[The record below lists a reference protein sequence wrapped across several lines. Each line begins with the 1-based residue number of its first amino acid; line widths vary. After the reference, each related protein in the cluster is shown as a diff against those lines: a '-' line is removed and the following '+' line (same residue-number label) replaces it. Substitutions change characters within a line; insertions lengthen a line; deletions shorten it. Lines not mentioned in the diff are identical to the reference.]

1 MPPPSTSNEKTAL
14 PEQTAIDVDD
24 HRVEDVVLARK
35 ITGLK
40 WAVVV
45 LAIIS
50 STFLYA
56 LDNTIMANIR
66 PGIIKSL
73 GHIELLP
80 WITVA
85 YPLGEFNNK
94 WLYIT
99 AVFLFEV
106 GSAIS
111 GAAPTMSVLV
121 FGRVLAGVGGS
132 GIYVGT
138 VNILT
143 IMTAPV
149 ERAQYLGFVGM
160 AWSLGTILGPM
171 IGGAFNDSKA
181 TWRWAFYINLCAAAL
196 AAPAWLLLIP
206 SSSPR
211 AGVKRLE
218 KVKQLDFLGI
228 TLFAGGVAS
237 IILILGFGGTI
248 WEYSSARMVGLYVA
262 LGLVWVAFI
271 CQQWLRIFTISP
283 IFPIHFFANV
293 ELVIMFLQT
302 AIAISDILVT
312 IYMLP
317 LFFQFVYGDST
328 LRSGVYVLAVTA
340 AGIAAAG
347 GGGAV
352 FPKFPL
358 YMVWFVAANAFI
370 IIGAAL
376 LTTISDTSSRGTVCG
391 FAIINLIGGGLIV
404 QLSFT
409 VGQVKAGPRDVRP
422 VNTFLTTAQMFGLAV
437 SLGVATALFVNIAVP
452 ELSLLMP
459 DRTKDAVYAAVEGVG
474 NASFDELSD
483 IVRGEIL
490 RVVAKSVAKV
500 FYLNVAGGAWG
511 FVTALALKRERLAL

>member
-1 MPPPSTSNEKTAL
+1 MARSLTRRSGWHIATVQQQMAVHHRSISL
-14 PEQTAIDVDD
+14 RSRFRDLRRSAYDV
-24 HRVEDVVLARK
+24 
-35 ITGLK
+35 
-40 WAVVV
+40 
-45 LAIIS
+45 
-50 STFLYA
+50 
-56 LDNTIMANIR
+56 R
-66 PGIIKSL
+66 PGVRTRARWCRRLGDIRRDCEYPYDYDCSGREGPVPRFCGYGVELGYHVSL
-73 GHIELLP
+73 LL
-80 WITVA
+80 
-85 YPLGEFNNK
+85 LQHFGLEFCSDLN
-94 WLYIT
+94 
-99 AVFLFEV
+99 
-106 GSAIS
+106 S
-111 GAAPTMSVLV
+111 
-121 FGRVLAGVGGS
+121 
-132 GIYVGT
+132 
-138 VNILT
+138 
-143 IMTAPV
+143 
-149 ERAQYLGFVGM
+149 
-160 AWSLGTILGPM
+160 LGPM

-358 YMVWFVAANAFI
+358 YMVWFVVSA
-370 IIGAAL
+370 
-376 LTTISDTSSRGTVCG
+376 SS
-391 FAIINLIGGGLIV
+391 
-404 QLSFT
+404 
-409 VGQVKAGPRDVRP
+409 
-422 VNTFLTTAQMFGLAV
+422 
-437 SLGVATALFVNIAVP
+437 
-452 ELSLLMP
+452 
-459 DRTKDAVYAAVEGVG
+459 
-474 NASFDELSD
+474 
-483 IVRGEIL
+483 
-490 RVVAKSVAKV
+490 
-500 FYLNVAGGAWG
+500 
-511 FVTALALKRERLAL
+511 